1 MDDSTDSHWD
11 SARLAERDS
20 DREPSRLRTPRTVTL
35 DARAAVK
42 QAVQPDCSPAL
53 HEANWASLR
62 RDGVMAYDVETV
74 LDHRTC
80 LTCRGSFSREVNVTT
95 DEALVAIRKAGL

>member
-1 MDDSTDSHWD
+1 MSDSHWD
-11 SARLAERDS
+11 DATRAERDDS
-20 DREPSRLRTPRTVTL
+20 REPSRHRPSRTVTL
-35 DARAAVK
+35 DARGTVK
-42 QAVQPDCSPAL
+42 QAVQPDCSPAM
-53 HEANWASLR
+53 HNANWSSLR

-80 LTCRGSFSREVNVTT
+80 LVCRGSFSRDVNVTT